1 MYIVVIMGLSAY
13 NLQHFFGLYVLVAV
27 VVFVL

>member
-13 NLQHFFGLYVLVAV
+13 NLQHFFGLYVLVTV
-27 VVFVL
+27 VVSVL